1 MCTMR
6 TLIFVFLFVA
16 VSVFADSVFER
27 VNLIETKINGSVSEH
42 SYNLKK
48 QPDGAYRVHV
58 PIAQLTADIDYID
71 IVGDFGK
78 AKKGEDGYFVL
89 PPNSIG
95 SFTKDNGKAEQRNMS
110 LPIFGMKNPRNCF
123 VAIVKGLRF
132 EFSTIVNVENGN
144 YLMFPRFHI
153 KGIEFAPYEDLIIDF
168 YELKGDN
175 ANYSGMGRTYRKYQL
190 DRGEV
195 KPIKERIKT
204 SPSLK
209 YTTESIFVRLTQGT
223 KDRDTRYPLQTAENA
238 SEVKVVVSFDE
249 VMEKM
254 RQFYKLGM
262 RKIEVC
268 FVAWNI
274 EGFEG
279 RLPDLFPPDPAFGG
293 EAKMKE
299 AIALGKSLGYQM
311 TNHVCNWIASRNAK
325 RYSDDIVAKTQTGDL
340 MHYPI
345 IRIPSGLSYVPCFQ
359 VVYDKFIDE
368 DYKGMQ
374 DLGFT
379 CGTHHIDVTS
389 ARPPFVCHD
398 PRHPCTRKDTAEY
411 QNKIGEKCKQ
421 YFGGFSSEAGF
432 DHVARTMDFALYT
445 NAFFRTKI
453 RAKHLKRKY
462 DLGLL
467 DNRTIPLWQIVY
479 HGIILSN
486 SDWETI
492 DLYNDR
498 GCPEL
503 ATWRRLQFW
512 EYGGR
517 PVFYWKKAEPVEEV
531 LKIYKEYQPMVY
543 LQYEFMD
550 FHGEIAPKVFITRYS
565 DGSEVITNHSKN
577 PFEYKGQSVPAEDYK
592 LFKASR

>member
-1 MCTMR
+1 MR
-6 TLIFVFLFVA
+6 IILYFLFFIA
-16 VSVFADSVFER
+16 TTTFADSPFER
-27 VNLIETKINGSVSEH
+27 VEVITKKLDGSVEKT
-42 SYNLKK
+42 YKK
-48 QPDGAYRVHV
+48 LEKQADGAYRFQI
-58 PIAQLTADIDYID
+58 PIAKLTSDIDYID
-71 IVGDFGK
+71 IVGDFAK
-78 AKKGEDGYFVL
+78 AKKGEEGYFVL
-89 PPNSIG
+89 PPNAIG
-95 SFTKDNGKAEQRNMS
+95 SFVCDNGNLKNRKMP

-132 EFSTIVNVENGN
+132 EFSTIVDVKDGN
-144 YLMFPRFHI
+144 YLQFPRFHI
-153 KGIEFAPYEDLIIDF
+153 KEIEFDPYEDLIVDF
-168 YELKGDN
+168 YELKGND

-209 YTTESIFVRLTQGT
+209 YTTESIFVRLTQGS
-223 KDRDTRYPLQTAENA
+223 KSRETRYPYQTAENA
-238 SEVKVVVSFDE
+238 SKVRVNVSFDK
-249 VMEKM
+249 VMQKM
-254 RQFYKLGM
+254 REFHKLGM
-262 RKIEVC
+262 RKVEVC

-293 EAKMKE
+293 EEKMRE

-311 TNHVCNWIASRNAK
+311 TNHVCNWIASRSAK
-325 RYSDDIVAKTQTGDL
+325 RYSDDIVVKTQKGNL
-340 MHYPI
+340 MRYPI
-345 IRIPSGLSYVPCFQ
+345 YRIPSGISYVPCFK
-359 VVYDKFIDE
+359 VVHDKFIDE
-368 DYKGMQ
+368 DYKGMR
-374 DLGFT
+374 DLGFN

-411 QNKIGEKCKQ
+411 QNKIGEKCKE
-421 YFGGFSSEAGF
+421 YFGGFSSEAGY

-445 NAFFRTKI
+445 NTFFRHKCNPKM
-453 RAKHLKRKY
+453 RPNHP
-462 DLGLL
+462 LL
-467 DNRTIPLWQIVY
+467 DDRTIPLWQIIY

-492 DLYNDR
+492 DLYYDR
-498 GCPEL
+498 GKPEF

-531 LKIYKEYQPMVY
+531 VKIYNEYQPMVY

-550 FHGEIAPKVFITRYS
+550 FHGEIAPEVFITQYS
-565 DGSEVITNHSKN
+565 DGSEVITNYTKQ
-577 PFEYKGQSVPAEDYK
+577 PFSYKGETVPAEDYK
-592 LFKASR
+592 LFKVKK